1 MNILRNIYLI
11 ATDDF
16 TVIGIGET
24 KFSFEKRHK
33 DGDWAKFHNFAKAKG
48 LKVILVGW
56 WENVDISDRDIH
68 KWYKLEPNICKYSE
82 WFAHKDRIPLDVQ
95 HLKYKIEKK
104 FFSNTPENKKSL
116 ELRPHQRNF
125 VAKILSNWE
134 QWIEFLLFAK
144 CRGGKSIM
152 TLSTI
157 VEAGVERTLIVSRF
171 NSPKQSWFDDCDRFD
186 KFKNIV
192 VIKLNE
198 DDWVDHYNRWAN
210 VPDIH
215 IIFWSTIQGLC
226 ASKNSRLNKLKRLTP
241 IELIVFDE
249 CHIGEDAEQFKKVRN
264 KFIDA
269 KCLKVSGTAYDQV
282 WDYDPEHRFTYS
294 YWDEHYYYPNK
305 YPKMNVYTIDIN
317 VVGYREIFGDDP
329 DAFTNIFLVNE
340 DETAFLH
347 PDLVRNF
354 WNKYFT
360 TLGQRHLRHNE
371 RIIINRNHI
380 IASLPS
386 VAACRLSVPL
396 LTEYA
401 ALDVTGISG
410 ENSDS
415 INKFVSENSKTI
427 CLTVEANVL
436 GVTCKEWD
444 CVVHLYKGKDKKRWT
459 QLSFRGGSG
468 DHDWDVVDFA
478 PRRALNCLQDS
489 LILAKA
495 ENSELEDI
503 QITDF
508 INVFEWDECL
518 NKLSQEKV
526 FDVLSV
532 DFKDEGSQSFKNL
545 GRYVSLER
553 LNDEDLSNV
562 HTYPESSASR
572 TDYDVVNDND
582 TNDESAVTRIYDKD
596 KELTKKEK
604 NDNKKKLEEIL
615 TTIPLALTFAMKFDR
630 PIRTPKELYES
641 KYYAP
646 ITEDYNKVLYNLIC
660 TRDISERDLRALIS
674 HSNHVI
680 EKTICEDFTKVIDG
694 YRMSKGTHQSIP
706 LEYLREL
713 LKDVD
718 LSGDILVTGDPTGV
732 ICSYLINELGI
743 PSSKIWVWENHPT
756 HQSIISFIDTQI
768 TIIKEIKTCTMKFDV
783 ALGNQ
788 PYQTENKTGKKGKG
802 GNNSLYIPMVKNVI
816 DLLKDGGIAIQLT
829 PPAGLVKSTEYG
841 EPTDLLKKIK
851 TEGSLKKL
859 DLTVR
864 ENYFPKIASGICS
877 WSFVKGETQDSVEI
891 TTHDGNFMSKLE
903 ELYFLGIAWWSPFK
917 KIEHDIYSK
926 IVSNKDG
933 DSLVVV
939 RGNKRHSKECT
950 MARFGYPKIQ
960 RGGHEDP
967 KQVLGFDDKFYD
979 FFTSKVGLWL
989 INYVSRHDK
998 MIYHNLLSGIHI
1010 PKGGFNFTD
1019 EEHKFIENGKWVNF
1033 NKNG

>member
-1 MNILRNIYLI
+1 MNIYNIGQEDKPRWFGWGQTKGPLMI
-11 ATDDF
+11 KTH
-16 TVIGIGET
+16 GIPRTG
-24 KFSFEKRHK
+24 S
-33 DGDWAKFHNFAKAKG
+33 DYNKARDAGVKYTELG
-48 LKVILVGW
+48 FY
-56 WENVDISDRDIH
+56 ENVDLTDH
-68 KWYKLEPNICKYSE
+68 KIKQFVLKIPGIKQVGTEAYECMEDYPINPE
-82 WFAHKDRIPLDVQ
+82 MVKDMV
-95 HLKYKIEKK
+95 EKK
-104 FFSNTPENKKSL
+104 FFIESVKENFN
-116 ELRPHQRNF
+116 LRPHQEKF
-125 VAKILSNWE
+125 VEKILSNWE
-134 QWIEFLLFAK
+134 QWKEFLLFAK

-157 VEAGVERTLIVSRF
+157 VDAGVKETLIVSRF
-171 NSPKQSWFDDCDRFD
+171 NSPKQSWFDDCNKFE
-186 KFKNIV
+186 KFKNIRV
-192 VIKLNE
+192 VKLNE
-198 DDWVDHYNRWAN
+198 DNWVNEYKRWADD
-210 VPDIH
+210 PDIH
-215 IIFWSTIQGLC
+215 IVFWSTVQGLC
-226 ASKNSRLNKLKRLTP
+226 ISKNSRLNKLKRLTS
-241 IELIVFDE
+241 IELVVFDE
-249 CHIGEDAEQFKKVRN
+249 CHIGEDADQFKKVRT
-264 KFIDA
+264 KFVNA

-282 WDYDPEHRFTYS
+282 WDYGPEHRFVYS
-294 YWDEHYYYPNK
+294 YWDEQYYYPGK
-305 YPKMNVYTIDIN
+305 YPRMNVYTPKFD
-317 VVGYREIFGDDP
+317 VPGYREIFGNDP
-329 DAFTNIFLVNE
+329 DAFTNIFLVN
-340 DETAFLH
+340 DDKTAFLYPH
-347 PDLVRNF
+347 LVRNF

-360 TLGQRHLRHNE
+360 TLGQRHLREHE
-371 RIIINRNHI
+371 RIITNRSHI

-386 VAACRLSVPL
+386 VAACKLSVPL

-415 INKFVSENSKTI
+415 IKKFVKENTKTI

-444 CVVHLYKGKDKKRWT
+444 CVVHLWKGSDKKRWV
-459 QLSFRGGSG
+459 QLTFRGGS
-468 DHDWDVVDFA
+468 DKHDRDVVDFA
-478 PRRALNCLQDS
+478 PRRALNILQDT

-495 ENSELEDI
+495 ENPELEDI
-503 QITDF
+503 EIADF
-508 INVFEWDECL
+508 TNVFEWDEGL

-532 DFKDEGSQSFKNL
+532 DFNDEGSQSFKNL
-545 GRYVSLER
+545 ARYVSLER

-572 TDYDVVNDND
+572 TDYDVINDND
-582 TNDESAVTRIYDKD
+582 TNDKSAVTKIYGKD

-615 TTIPLALTFAMKFDR
+615 TTIPLALTFAIKFDS

-646 ITEDYNKVLYNLIC
+646 ITEDYNQVLYNLIC
-660 TRDISERDLRALIS
+660 TRDVSERDLRALIS

-680 EKTICEDFTKVIDG
+680 EKTIHNDFTKVIDW

-768 TIIKEIKTCTMKFDV
+768 TIIKEIETCTMKFDV

-877 WSFVKGETQDSVEI
+877 WLFVKGEEQKSVEI
-891 TTHDGNFMSKLE
+891 TTHDGSFMGKLE

-917 KIEHDIYSK
+917 KIEHDIYRK

-979 FFTSKVGLWL
+979 FLTSKVGLWL

-998 MIYHNLLSGIHI
+998 MIYHNLLTGITI
-1010 PKGGFNFTD
+1010 PKDGFYFTD
-1019 EEHKFIENGKWVNF
+1019 EEQKFIETGKWVNF